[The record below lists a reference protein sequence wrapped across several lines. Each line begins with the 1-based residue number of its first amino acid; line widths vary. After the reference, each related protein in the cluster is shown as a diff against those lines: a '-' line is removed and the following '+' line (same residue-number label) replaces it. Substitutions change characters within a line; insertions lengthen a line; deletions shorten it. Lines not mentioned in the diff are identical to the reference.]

1 MQYSGERELTIKVL
15 LAEDHVVVRDG
26 LRVLL
31 ESEPDIRVTGCAGNG
46 MEAVN
51 EAVRLKPD
59 VIVMDI
65 AMPEGD
71 GIEATRQVRKQ
82 CPDTQV
88 LILSMYLNAEY
99 VYRALRAGALGYLLK
114 ESAGEKVVEAIREVF
129 AGRRFLSDKITE
141 VMIDGYLNDSS
152 DPLIKLSKREREVL
166 QMVVEGQKIVHI
178 AQVLS
183 LSPKTVETYRARLM
197 QKLGIS
203 DTVELVKFAIRHG
216 LIV

>member
-1 MQYSGERELTIKVL
+1 MIKIL
-15 LAEDHVVVRDG
+15 LAEDHIVVRDG
-26 LRVLL
+26 LRMLL

-46 MEAVN
+46 REVIS
-51 EAVRLKPD
+51 EAVRLRPD

-65 AMPEGD
+65 AMPEID
-71 GIEATRQVRKQ
+71 GIEATRQIRER
-82 CPDTQV
+82 CPDIQV

-141 VMIDGYLNDSS
+141 VMIDSYLNDNS
-152 DPLIKLSKREREVL
+152 DPFIKLSKREREVL
-166 QMVVEGQKIVHI
+166 QRVVEGQKIVLI
-178 AQVLS
+178 AQELS
-183 LSPKTVETYRARLM
+183 LSPKTVETYRARIM

-203 DTVELVKFAIRHG
+203 DTVELIKFAIRHG